1 VECGACGL
9 VHVWP
14 FPEPAELH
22 AIYRGDYFRQ
32 PSALGGY
39 ADYPGAAELKRR
51 TFERLLDRFASPM
64 GTAGRLLDIGT
75 AHGLLLDAAA
85 FRGWRT
91 AGIEPNPDAAA
102 SARVK
107 GHEVVTGMLPGALGG
122 LAGRFDLISMLDVL
136 EHLPDPLAELRR
148 LRGRL
153 QPGGTLVVV
162 APDYGGLSRRLM
174 GAHWPH
180 FKREHLWYFRHRT
193 MRRILTEAGYSPVV
207 VRPFFKTMSVR
218 YLVADFSRHEGTV
231 GLVSRAFLRW
241 LPKPGDWPM
250 PLYLDELIA
259 TAGA

>member
-39 ADYPGAAELKRR
+39 ADYPGAAELKHR
-51 TFERLLDRFASPM
+51 TFGGSGRFASPK
-64 GTAGRLLDIGT
+64 GTAGRLLDIGA

-85 FRGWRT
+85 SRGWRT

-136 EHLPDPLAELRR
+136 EHLPDPLAARR
-148 LRGRL
+148 LKVDCS
-153 QPGGTLVVV
+153 GGMLVVV
-162 APDYGGLSRRLM
+162 APDYGGSR
-174 GAHWPH
+174 G
-180 FKREHLWYFRHRT
+180 
-193 MRRILTEAGYSPVV
+193 G
-207 VRPFFKTMSVR
+207 
-218 YLVADFSRHEGTV
+218 
-231 GLVSRAFLRW
+231 
-241 LPKPGDWPM
+241 
-250 PLYLDELIA
+250 
-259 TAGA
+259 